1 MGKPTTSEKPEP
13 AEETPEQKEGNKKL
27 ASVTRQWSKR
37 VLEAE
42 GHDEDQEGGE
52 TDEGEADEKEVR
64 DYGKARKMSRM
75 LKAGNVPEDVRKLWE
90 SADQQSNPRS
100 GNYTMCTTSP
110 DFQSWKANT
119 DTKFSEG
126 YSTGETYS
134 VMLWKVF
141 HGNEQ
146 AFTTA
151 LNRGDVYERGGLYH
165 TLTVRQGRTKTST
178 DTQQL
183 SGGCA
188 ALTVDQFDT
197 LTSFF
202 SGRPWALQGSQSF
215 DSATNRE
222 SGPEALLSSGSS
234 SGQRQLALQ
243 DKPAVEVEVKWKV
256 VETNLTEAKQAL
268 DRLQRDAQRYV
279 SKVKVLGDNDLSE
292 DLKSVLASLAKSLSV
307 CGDCLTWNE
316 VPGGLS
322 KQNVQKFMQ
331 QLGDDTDRAN
341 ETLEKVKAVVKARAD

>member
-13 AEETPEQKEGNKKL
+13 AEETPEQKEASAEEAVDKK
-27 ASVTRQWSKR
+27 SK
-37 VLEAE
+37 ENPTKPK

-52 TDEGEADEKEVR
+52 TEEGEADEKEVR